1 MSKKNKRVYWDISL
15 YMWICTHVYAY
26 TTFCRME
33 ADKVCK
39 LVHEAMRR
47 RKGEEDCRRAVG
59 NSGQQ
64 WLAHYFRVH
73 CVISKCLLN
82 FWEEPIATL
91 EWVFRMK
98 TFLPLKFCSLL
109 HKLSWTYFLLSFLMT
124 SFMLPSLQVHL
135 ISESLS
141 KKEEGSSIH
150 FFLKHKPLWLAIMP
164 EESTPFWSVLN
175 GRIIHPYPGC
185 SVQLD
190 CLHEPTSVNI

>member
-1 MSKKNKRVYWDISL
+1 
-15 YMWICTHVYAY
+15 MWICTHVYAY

-91 EWVFRMK
+91 EWIFRMK

-141 KKEEGSSIH
+141 KKEGSSIH
-150 FFLKHKPLWLAIMP
+150 FFSKAQATVVSNYAWREYSFLISVEWEDNPPLPWMFRPVRLSPWAHLCKHLTHSLA
-164 EESTPFWSVLN
+164 
-175 GRIIHPYPGC
+175 
-185 SVQLD
+185 
-190 CLHEPTSVNI
+190 